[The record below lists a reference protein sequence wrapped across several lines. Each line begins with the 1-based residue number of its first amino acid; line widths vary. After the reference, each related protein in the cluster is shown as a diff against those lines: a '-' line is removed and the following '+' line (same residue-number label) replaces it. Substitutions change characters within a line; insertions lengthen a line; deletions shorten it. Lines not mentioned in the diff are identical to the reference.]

1 MPSFDHHGAQIY
13 YEEFGQGFPIL
24 TFAPAGLQ
32 SVIDV
37 WSQPSAPINPTTEFA
52 GSFRVI
58 AMDQRNAG
66 GQSRAPITA
75 QDGWHTYA
83 ADHIALLDH
92 LRIDRCH
99 LYGQCIGGSFIMSLL
114 KAQPQRI
121 ASAVLAQPI
130 GRVGEMKPGRAAR
143 FDAWAKTLGDH
154 SEVNEQVLDA
164 IYQNLYGPGFVYS
177 VDRAFV
183 SSCRTPCLVLAGND
197 EAHPF
202 PISEEVAKLL
212 PTPSSWPSGRRAQR
226 SLRRSLASRS
236 SWRSTRRRGGK
247 IHPRGRR
254 QSGPRPSQYWAR
266 TSRIRTASAS
276 SSERCGL
283 ISTSSAPAASA
294 ALTSATVALRE

>member
-1 MPSFDHHGAQIY
+1 MPTFQHHGASIY
-13 YEEFGQGFPIL
+13 YEEFGRGFPIL

-32 SVIDV
+32 SIIDV
-37 WSQPSAPINPTTEFA
+37 WNGPSAPLNPTTEFA
-52 GSFRVI
+52 ASFRVI

-83 ADHIALLDH
+83 ADHVALLDH
-92 LRIDRCH
+92 LKIDRCH
-99 LYGQCIGGSFIMSLL
+99 LYGQCIGGSFIFSLL

-130 GRVGEMKPGRAAR
+130 GRVGPMKPGRAAR
-143 FDAWAKTLGDH
+143 FDAWAKSLGNDH
-154 SEVNEQVLDA
+154 PEATEQVLNA
-164 IYQNLYGPGFVYS
+164 LHQNLYGPGFVYS

-212 PTPSSWPSGRRAQR
+212 PDAELITEWKTGAALESA
-226 SLRRSLASRS
+226 
-236 SWRSTRRRGGK
+236 K
-247 IHPRGRR
+247 V
-254 QSGPRPSQYWAR
+254 
-266 TSRIRTASAS
+266 RIKEFLTKRTA
-276 SSERCGL
+276 
-283 ISTSSAPAASA
+283 P
-294 ALTSATVALRE
+294 

>member
-1 MPSFDHHGAQIY
+1 MPTVQHHGATIY

-32 SVIDV
+32 SIIDV
-37 WSQPSAPINPTTEFA
+37 WNGPSAPVNPTTEFA

-66 GQSRAPITA
+66 GKSRAPITA
-75 QDGWHTYA
+75 QDGWPTYA
-83 ADHIALLDH
+83 ADHLALLDH
-92 LRIDRCH
+92 LKVDKCH

-121 ASAVLAQPI
+121 VSAVLAQPI
-130 GRVGEMKPGRAAR
+130 GRVGPMKPGRAAR
-143 FDAWAKTLGDH
+143 FDAWAKSLGNDH
-154 SEVNEQVLDA
+154 PEATEPVLDA
-164 IYQNLYGPGFVYS
+164 FYQNLYAPGFVYS

-212 PTPSSWPSGRRAQR
+212 PNAEFVTEWKTG
-226 SLRRSLASRS
+226 
-236 SWRSTRRRGGK
+236 
-247 IHPRGRR
+247 
-254 QSGPRPSQYWAR
+254 
-266 TSRIRTASAS
+266 
-276 SSERCGL
+276 
-283 ISTSSAPAASA
+283 A
-294 ALTSATVALRE
+294 ALVAAKARIKEFLAKHTPGRG

>member
-1 MPSFDHHGAQIY
+1 MPSFAHHDASIY

-32 SVIDV
+32 SVIKV
-37 WSQPSAPINPTTEFA
+37 WSNPSAPVNPTTEFA
-52 GSFRVI
+52 ATFRVI

-130 GRVGEMKPGRAAR
+130 GRVGAMAPGRSAR
-143 FDAWAKTLGDH
+143 FDAWAETLKDH
-154 SEVNEQVLDA
+154 PEATKQVLDA
-164 IYQNLYGPGFVYS
+164 FHQNLYGPGFLYS

-183 SSCRTPCLVLAGND
+183 SGCRTPCLVLAGDD

-202 PISEEVAKLL
+202 PISEGTAKLL
-212 PTPSSWPSGRRAQR
+212 PNAEFIREWKAGEPLAAAKVRLKEFLSKHT
-226 SLRRSLASRS
+226 LR
-236 SWRSTRRRGGK
+236 
-247 IHPRGRR
+247 
-254 QSGPRPSQYWAR
+254 
-266 TSRIRTASAS
+266 
-276 SSERCGL
+276 
-283 ISTSSAPAASA
+283 
-294 ALTSATVALRE
+294 